1 MFHVEQFWP
10 GAMIVVL
17 SSLFVGSA
25 LFPVTS
31 ICVGLKVFV
40 HRLKG
45 KNPDSQ
51 MEFKNPGFRAAC
63 FRDGGFVRVTFLVR
77 FVTLLGGWITL
88 RDGSITVFGGLVT
101 VGAGIGSFWECFGER
116 RAWTDGRLASAMA
129 GMGRTE
135 RKLGRGRLLW

>member
-1 MFHVEQFWP
+1 MF
-10 GAMIVVL
+10 AVL
-17 SSLFVGSA
+17 SNLFVGSA

-40 HRLKG
+40 HWLKV

-51 MEFKNPGFRAAC
+51 MEFKNPGFRADC
-63 FRDGGFVRVTFLVR
+63 FLGGGFGRVTLGVGFVTFCGGLVRVSGGLV
-77 FVTLLGGWITL
+77 
-88 RDGSITVFGGLVT
+88 TVSGGLVT
-101 VGAGIGSFWECFGER
+101 VGAGIGFFWECFGER
-116 RAWTDGRLASAMA
+116 RAWTDGRLASAIA